1 MADELMIECKLIR
14 KGGSIVDLPGGP
26 YHFKPGTDGAH
37 VCAISDPDDIA
48 ALLGI
53 KDGYRIYRPKVDV
66 SDVAPV
72 MQPEPAKEPA
82 KDEKA
87 TAKTKAAKADAK
99 ATAAAHAPMGLDAKP
114 TEEAMVAMSREQIAA
129 IFEAEVGRA
138 PSEVADVEVM
148 IAQIVAKRAEA

>member
-53 KDGYRIYRPKVDV
+53 KEGYRIYRPKVDV

-72 MQPEPAKEPA
+72 VQPEPAKA
-82 KDEKA
+82 EKA
-87 TAKTKAAKADAK
+87 PAKTKAEKADAK
-99 ATAAAHAPMGLDAKP
+99 ATAAAPAPMGLDNKP
-114 TEEAMVAMSREQIAA
+114 GEEAMAAMSRDEVAA
-129 IFEAEVGRA
+129 IFEAEIGRA
-138 PSEVADVEVM
+138 PSEVAEIEVM
-148 IAQIVAKRAEA
+148 IAQIVAKRAEG